1 MMQKWLVCQKRGGR
15 RPVLPCFNC
24 ISALVCQDTQESIA
38 LGCVLNPQCTPTG
51 PSHSLHARAVAA
63 LSACSHSIC
72 NDTKSFFFLNVEHD
86 SNRRTPHNTRALSP
100 TCIYL
105 VLSAWCPARN
115 PGKCLALGSL
125 RAPQWLF
132 PRPPGCSDQWK
143 RSHYF
148 LAAVQKEKDSRSR
161 RAWIV
166 TSGEGLCCPLGLTRP
181 PLKQLILILS
191 LCHRNLWK
199 QSECEVKILPPNWK
213 LENNGKSLGFHTK
226 GVL

>member
-63 LSACSHSIC
+63 LFACSHSIC
-72 NDTKSFFFLNVEHD
+72 NDTKSFFFL
-86 SNRRTPHNTRALSP
+86 STSSTRFQQTHNARALSP

-125 RAPQWLF
+125 RAPQWLS

-143 RSHYF
+143 RP
-148 LAAVQKEKDSRSR
+148 R
-161 RAWIV
+161 
-166 TSGEGLCCPLGLTRP
+166 
-181 PLKQLILILS
+181 
-191 LCHRNLWK
+191 
-199 QSECEVKILPPNWK
+199 
-213 LENNGKSLGFHTK
+213 
-226 GVL
+226 